1 MNNLVY
7 LLAGILLI
15 ALLLIVFYND
25 LFKSGDTIK
34 YDLITDT
41 KPIDQDFEKDMF

>member
-15 ALLLIVFYND
+15 ALLLFVFYDD
-25 LFKSGDTIK
+25 LFKGGVQTK
-34 YDLITDT
+34 YDLITDD
-41 KPIDQDFEKDMF
+41 KEIDQDFEKR